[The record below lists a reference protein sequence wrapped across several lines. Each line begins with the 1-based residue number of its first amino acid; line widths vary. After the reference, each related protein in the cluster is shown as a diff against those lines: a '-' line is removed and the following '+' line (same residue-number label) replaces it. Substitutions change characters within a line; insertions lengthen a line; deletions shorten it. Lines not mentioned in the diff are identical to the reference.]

1 MYRFVSIF
9 DLWNSQRRIFEYVT
23 IISSFSTK
31 NIVDYQTLSI
41 ILLNQLLYLTYITSV
56 KIKFLSFILIL
67 ISYSIAPF
75 QIADE
80 LKMDENDFSNTVR
93 SAASSD
99 FSDIKDHWATI
110 SKVALHDISHSSDFL
125 EYCSALM
132 WRLRVN
138 NQRKFAM

>member
-1 MYRFVSIF
+1 MKLPEKGPFSVIILYKSYSTLCTGSSASLIYGI
-9 DLWNSQRRIFEYVT
+9 LT

-125 EYCSALM
+125 EYCSA
-132 WRLRVN
+132 
-138 NQRKFAM
+138 

>member
-99 FSDIKDHWATI
+99 FSDIKDHWVTI
-110 SKVALHDISHSSDFL
+110 SNVALHDISHSSDFL
-125 EYCSALM
+125 EYCSA
-132 WRLRVN
+132 
-138 NQRKFAM
+138 